1 MRLPTSVLL
10 ISLAACGGA
19 SKPAATGPANAGGGG
34 VGDGDAA
41 APAAGTTGLPGL
53 DWGASA
59 EAVLAANPRATASPN
74 GATVTAV
81 APVDGK
87 NAITVYEIG
96 GTGLAMISIEWT
108 DGFVSMD
115 DCAGGWK
122 DARAALDGR
131 LGSSQSDNLAAYWET
146 ATASVTLA
154 CNPNDSGAGVLSL
167 TYAPKAA
174 E

>member
-1 MRLPTSVLL
+1 MRLLTSVLL
-10 ISLAACGGA
+10 ISLAACGG
-19 SKPAATGPANAGGGG
+19 SNKPAATGPANAGG
-34 VGDGDAA
+34 DGDTAP
-41 APAAGTTGLPGL
+41 PAAGSTGLPSL
-53 DWGASA
+53 DWGATA
-59 EAVLAANPRATASPN
+59 DAVLALDPRATASPN

-87 NAITVYEIG
+87 NAITVYEISAS
-96 GTGLAMISIEWT
+96 GLSMVSTEWT

-122 DARAALDGR
+122 DERPTLDAR

-146 ATASVTLA
+146 PTASITLA

-167 TYAPKAA
+167 TYAPKQA

>member
-1 MRLPTSVLL
+1 MRLIPSVFLM
-10 ISLAACGGA
+10 SLVACGGA
-19 SKPAATGPANAGGGG
+19 SKPATTGPGNGGGAT
-34 VGDGDAA
+34 DP
-41 APAAGTTGLPGL
+41 APAAGTTGVPGL
-53 DWGASA
+53 DWGATA

-74 GATVTAV
+74 GATISAV

-96 GTGLAMISIEWT
+96 ASGLAMISIEWT

-115 DCAGGWK
+115 DCSGGWNDQRATL
-122 DARAALDGR
+122 DAR
-131 LGSSQSDNLAAYWET
+131 LGPSQSDNLAAYWET
-146 ATASVTLA
+146 PTASVTLA

-167 TYAPKAA
+167 TYAPKQA

>member
-1 MRLPTSVLL
+1 MRLLSSVLL
-10 ISLAACGGA
+10 ISLAACGGS
-19 SKPAATGPANAGGGG
+19 SKPAATGPANAGG
-34 VGDGDAA
+34 DGDTAA
-41 APAAGTTGLPGL
+41 APATGTTGVPGL
-53 DWGASA
+53 DWGATA
-59 EAVLAANPRATASPN
+59 DAVLAANPRATASPN

-87 NAITVYEIG
+87 NAITVYEIS
-96 GTGLAMISIEWT
+96 GTGLAMITTEWT

-122 DARAALDGR
+122 DARATLDAR

-146 ATASVTLA
+146 PTASVTLA

-167 TYAPKAA
+167 TYAPKTA

>member
-10 ISLAACGGA
+10 ISLAACGGS
-19 SKPAATGPANAGGGG
+19 SKPAATGPANT
-34 VGDGDAA
+34 GDGAADGA
-41 APAAGTTGLPGL
+41 APAAGSTGLPGL
-53 DWGASA
+53 DWGAST
-59 EAVLAANPRATASPN
+59 EAVLATNPRATASAD
-74 GATVTAV
+74 GATVSAV

-96 GTGLAMISIEWT
+96 ASGLAMISIEWT

-115 DCAGGWK
+115 DCSGGWK
-122 DARAALDGR
+122 DKRATLDAR

-146 ATASVTLA
+146 PTASVTLA

-167 TYAPKAA
+167 TYAPRQA

>member
-10 ISLAACGGA
+10 ISLAACGGS
-19 SKPAATGPANAGGGG
+19 SKPAATGPANAGG
-34 VGDGDAA
+34 DGDTAA
-41 APAAGTTGLPGL
+41 APAVGTTGLPGL

-87 NAITVYEIG
+87 NAITVYELSA
-96 GTGLAMISIEWT
+96 TGLAMITTEWT

-122 DARAALDGR
+122 DARAALDARYFANGLAKPSSPPPRSGIAWR
-131 LGSSQSDNLAAYWET
+131 LV
-146 ATASVTLA
+146 SVTA
-154 CNPNDSGAGVLSL
+154 RRPSRSTDSARLC
-167 TYAPKAA
+167 AR
-174 E
+174 

>member
-1 MRLPTSVLL
+1 MRLPTSILL
-10 ISLAACGGA
+10 ISLAACGGSA
-19 SKPAATGPANAGGGG
+19 KPAATGPANT
-34 VGDGDAA
+34 GDGTTDGTAS
-41 APAAGTTGLPGL
+41 AAGSTGLPGL

-59 EAVLAANPRATASPN
+59 EAVLAADPRATASPD

-87 NAITVYEIG
+87 SAITVYTIG
-96 GTGLAMISIEWT
+96 ADGLNMVSTEWT

-122 DARAALDGR
+122 DQRTTLDAR

-146 ATASVTLA
+146 PTASVTLA

-167 TYAPKAA
+167 TYAPKQA